1 MWQITWT
8 PNLQLEYLFNC
19 VFELLLV
26 ITVEIGILEKNSW
39 KIYCCFIMHRETKY
53 RLLKVC
59 LKDLWINVI
68 VYCLFSGVTYINMM
82 KKYSIGV
89 GKEEEK
95 DKFNTTRY
103 VLQNKLIYLPPTP
116 LSYLIKWLCYLVFH
130 NLRYLIVE
138 YI

>member
-1 MWQITWT
+1 
-8 PNLQLEYLFNC
+8 
-19 VFELLLV
+19 
-26 ITVEIGILEKNSW
+26 
-39 KIYCCFIMHRETKY
+39 
-53 RLLKVC
+53 
-59 LKDLWINVI
+59 
-68 VYCLFSGVTYINMM
+68 MM